1 MSIIKLLIK
10 PTVSLRILE
19 PFLHRGEATDGPE
32 ARAAE
37 GLLGH
42 AIRPTCSPTP
52 RWISLIA
59 AAGSFPAG
67 WRTRTESADPEF
79 ILTVNQ

>member
-1 MSIIKLLIK
+1 MNIIKLLIK

-52 RWISLIA
+52 R
-59 AAGSFPAG
+59 
-67 WRTRTESADPEF
+67 
-79 ILTVNQ
+79 

>member
-1 MSIIKLLIK
+1 MNIIKLLIK
-10 PTVSLRILE
+10 PTVSLHILE

-59 AAGSFPAG
+59 AALQQGPFQQGDGPGPSLQ
-67 WRTRTESADPEF
+67 
-79 ILTVNQ
+79 ILNLSLL